1 MDSDLLIAAALI
13 GFGFGN
19 VFLCSFIS
27 LSSTV
32 GRGLHV
38 GAAFIAGRFLGIMA
52 LGLFIVFFGWYMDIS
67 SQWMLLVFAI
77 ASLAFGIL
85 VLVWPSGMA
94 KLKLLKHCE
103 VGGCQDCEHN
113 DHSDDT
119 GAHDCKSCS
128 STSCAMSSGGSDDVE
143 ENKKDNHS
151 LFTQSNGMGTM
162 SVGFLGFVRGAT
174 PCLKLLLLV
183 PLILTLPLYE
193 SLAVTGVFAASSSI
207 YSVMGIFGG
216 YVLGMNFSER
226 IPQLRKAG
234 AVMLIVVGIYFVYKF
249 WTFSCPGSI

>member
-1 MDSDLLIAAALI
+1 MDTDLLITAALI

-38 GAAFIAGRFLGIMA
+38 GAAFIAGRFLGIMT
-52 LGLFIVFFGWYMDIS
+52 LGLFIVLFGWYMDLS
-67 SQWMLLVFAI
+67 SQWMLLVFAL
-77 ASLAFGIL
+77 ASIAFGLL

-94 KLKLLKHCE
+94 RLKLLKHCE
-103 VGGCQDCEHN
+103 VGGCKDCEHN
-113 DHSDDT
+113 AKPDDA

-128 STSCAMSSGGSDDVE
+128 STGCAMSSV
-143 ENKKDNHS
+143 KKNSEDKHDS
-151 LFTQSNGMGTM
+151 LFTKSEGMGVM

-183 PLILTLPLYE
+183 PLILTLPIYD

-207 YSVMGIFGG
+207 YSVIGIIGG
-216 YVLGMNFSER
+216 YVLGMNFSQK
-226 IPQLRKAG
+226 IPQLRRAG
-234 AVMLIVVGIYFVYKF
+234 AFMLIAVGIYFAYKF
-249 WTFSCPGSI
+249 WTFSCPGGI